1 MESSSSWLTALLD
14 RPVDEEDDPKPLS
27 WLPDPD
33 AAQSGFVEG
42 MPFDRGSGSQS
53 GSQNGSSEP
62 LSQEDHDAPPLAT
75 TGPME
80 TTGDALVDIL
90 REALGETD
98 AQSPELDLAADL
110 LAGEEPEFEPEP
122 DPIAEAFM
130 RGKLAGKE
138 EAIAEHKELSAQ
150 KLELRQSI
158 RALDQAAMDALASD
172 LGETVIALCVQ
183 TLADYSPNQDALQ
196 ERCARAAQ
204 RLGSGVAG
212 AKLHLHPDDLA
223 LLEESSL
230 SQWHVV
236 ADPAAERGG
245 VRFETEDGSVSDRPS
260 DWRRAIAA
268 AIRG

>member
-14 RPVDEEDDPKPLS
+14 RPVDEEAGPKPLS
-27 WLPDPD
+27 WLSDLD

-42 MPFDRGSGSQS
+42 MPFDRSREAPHAL
-53 GSQNGSSEP
+53 QNVPKTVTG
-62 LSQEDHDAPPLAT
+62 QPLAQGT
-75 TGPME
+75 HEASSVE

-98 AQSPELDLAADL
+98 AQPSELDLAADTL
-110 LAGEEPEFEPEP
+110 DESEPEPEP

-138 EAIAEHKELSAQ
+138 EAMAGHKELSAQ

-158 RALDQAAMDALASD
+158 RALDQAAMDALAND
-172 LGETVIALCVQ
+172 LCETVIALCAQ
-183 TLADYSPNQDALQ
+183 TLADYVPDQGALQ
-196 ERCARAAQ
+196 ERCGHAAR
-204 RLGSGVAG
+204 RLGSGIAD
-212 AKLHLHPDDLA
+212 AKLHLNPDDLA

-230 SQWHVV
+230 TQWQVI
-236 ADPAAERGG
+236 ADPMAERGG